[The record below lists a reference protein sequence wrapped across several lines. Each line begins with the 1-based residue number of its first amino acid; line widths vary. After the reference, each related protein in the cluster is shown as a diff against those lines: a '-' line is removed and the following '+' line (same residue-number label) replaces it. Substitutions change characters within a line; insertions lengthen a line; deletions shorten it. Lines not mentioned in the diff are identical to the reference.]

1 MKLSF
6 AFLALL
12 SVLLFI
18 AATLCH
24 ASEEAG
30 VDAEAGSTA
39 DSAGDESAFEIPD
52 DAALL
57 KMKVRQLKEI
67 LGRKGPDADCL
78 ACTSKRE
85 YVDRIRETESWPD
98 VTPTPPPPPPEMS
111 KEEMDEF
118 LRKSEDPEYMADLRK
133 KLEEAGIDT
142 KNIFMGND
150 FDPEKLKKFAA
161 DGKENAAEDDIKSED
176 ESSDEKPGD
185 ATTDD
190 EL

>member
-1 MKLSF
+1 MKRSF
-6 AFLALL
+6 AILALL
-12 SVLLFI
+12 SVLFFI
-18 AATLCH
+18 GATFCY

-30 VDAEAGSTA
+30 VDTEAGSTA
-39 DSAGDESAFEIPD
+39 DTADDEPAFEIPD
-52 DAALL
+52 DAALM

-118 LRKSEDPEYMADLRK
+118 LKKTKDPEYMADLRK

-150 FDPEKLKKFAA
+150 LDPEKLKKFAA
-161 DGKENAAEDDIKSED
+161 DGKGNAPEDDKTQD
-176 ESSDEKPGD
+176 ESSDEKSND
-185 ATTDD
+185 AATDD